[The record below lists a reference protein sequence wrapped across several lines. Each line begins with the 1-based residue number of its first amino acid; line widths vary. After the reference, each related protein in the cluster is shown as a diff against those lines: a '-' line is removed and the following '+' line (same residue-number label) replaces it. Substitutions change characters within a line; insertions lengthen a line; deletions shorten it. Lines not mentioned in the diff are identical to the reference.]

1 MTSQVLQTAWSQE
14 SLRTKANYFTGDY
27 MNTSAHKHLYIL
39 HTFPD
44 TCIYHAHRIECVIC
58 IAVLERLLFF
68 VCTWVNCRSYWYA
81 ALQKVFFNIGWS
93 RFDHIHKIYLVFL

>member
-14 SLRTKANYFTGDY
+14 SWRTKANYFTGDY

-58 IAVLERLLFF
+58 IAVLERLLFLCAHGYI
-68 VCTWVNCRSYWYA
+68 VGPTGMLPY
-81 ALQKVFFNIGWS
+81 K
-93 RFDHIHKIYLVFL
+93 K